1 MNEELRDQI
10 IATLKSKQI
19 KGKQYAFNIDKL
31 TAYVQQLL
39 DEEREVCATLAEP
52 VGMFGV
58 SDLIRMRMYKEPEAG
73 VQ

>member
-1 MNEELRDQI
+1 MNQDLRNQI
-10 IATLKSKQI
+10 INDLKGKAI

-58 SDLIRMRMYKEPEAG
+58 SDLIRMRMYKQPEAE

>member
-52 VGMFGV
+52 VGRFGV
-58 SDLIRMRMYKEPEAG
+58 SDLIRMRMYKEPEAK

>member
-1 MNEELRDQI
+1 MNQDLRSQI
-10 IATLKSKQI
+10 IDDLKGKAI

-39 DEEREVCATLAEP
+39 DEERELCATLAEP

-58 SDLIRMRMYKEPEAG
+58 
-73 VQ
+73 

>member
-58 SDLIRMRMYKEPEAG
+58 SDLIRMRMYKQPEAE

>member
-10 IATLKSKQI
+10 IATLKIKQI

-52 VGMFGV
+52 VGRFGV
-58 SDLIRMRMYKEPEAG
+58 SDLIRMRMYKEPEAK

>member
-39 DEEREVCATLAEP
+39 DEERELCATLAEP

-58 SDLIRMRMYKEPEAG
+58 SDLIRMRMYKQPGAE

>member
-58 SDLIRMRMYKEPEAG
+58 SDLIRMRMYKQPEAG

>member
-58 SDLIRMRMYKEPEAG
+58 SDLIRMRMYKQPEVE

>member
-39 DEEREVCATLAEP
+39 DEERELCATLAEP
-52 VGMFGV
+52 VGRFGV
-58 SDLIRMRMYKEPEAG
+58 SDLIRMRMYKEPEAE

>member
-39 DEEREVCATLAEP
+39 DEERELCATLAEP
-52 VGMFGV
+52 VGRFGV
-58 SDLIRMRMYKEPEAG
+58 SDLIRMRMYKQPEAE

>member
-1 MNEELRDQI
+1 MNQDLKKQI
-10 IATLKSKQI
+10 IKDLESKRI
-19 KGKQYAFNIDKL
+19 KGKQYSFDVDKL

-39 DEEREVCATLAEP
+39 DEERELCATLAEP

-58 SDLIRMRMYKEPEAG
+58 SDLIRMRMYKEPEAN

>member
-19 KGKQYAFNIDKL
+19 KGKQYAFNTDKL

-58 SDLIRMRMYKEPEAG
+58 SDLIRMRMYKQPEAE

>member
-31 TAYVQQLL
+31 TTYVQQLL

-58 SDLIRMRMYKEPEAG
+58 SDLIRMRMYKQPEAE

>member
-58 SDLIRMRMYKEPEAG
+58 SDLIRMRMYKEPEAK

>member
-39 DEEREVCATLAEP
+39 DEERELCATLAEP
-52 VGMFGV
+52 VGRFGV
-58 SDLIRMRMYKEPEAG
+58 SDLIRMRMYKEPEAK

>member
-39 DEEREVCATLAEP
+39 DEERELCATLAEP
-52 VGMFGV
+52 VGRFGV
-58 SDLIRMRMYKEPEAG
+58 SDLIRMRIYKEPEVE

>member
-39 DEEREVCATLAEP
+39 DEERELCATLAEP

-58 SDLIRMRMYKEPEAG
+58 SDLIRMRMYKQPEAG

>member
-19 KGKQYAFNIDKL
+19 KGKQYAFNVDKL

-39 DEEREVCATLAEP
+39 DEERELCATLAEP
-52 VGMFGV
+52 VGRFGV
-58 SDLIRMRMYKEPEAG
+58 SDLIRMRMYKQPEAE

>member
-1 MNEELRDQI
+1 MNQDLKKQI
-10 IATLKSKQI
+10 IKDLESKRI
-19 KGKQYAFNIDKL
+19 KGKQYSFDVDKL

-58 SDLIRMRMYKEPEAG
+58 SDLIRMRMYKEPEAE

>member
-1 MNEELRDQI
+1 MNQDLKKQI
-10 IATLKSKQI
+10 IKDLESKRI
-19 KGKQYAFNIDKL
+19 KGKQYAFDVDKL

-58 SDLIRMRMYKEPEAG
+58 SDLIRMRMYKQPEAE